1 MDEES
6 SLKAV
11 QVLGA
16 GMKLNLRLEDLY
28 LCLGMAGLFTQSL
41 LGMDQIRSFFFG
53 HSVIRPEFIS

>member
-6 SLKAV
+6 SLKVV

-28 LCLGMAGLFTQSL
+28 LCLGMAGLLTQSL

-53 HSVIRPEFIS
+53 HSFSN

>member
-6 SLKAV
+6 SLKVV

-28 LCLGMAGLFTQSL
+28 LCLGMAGLLTQSL
-41 LGMDQIRSFFFG
+41 LGMDQIRPFFFG
-53 HSVIRPEFIS
+53 HSFSN